1 MTSYSV
7 DIAFAIPSEL
17 GEGALW
23 DERQQRLYWVDITQN
38 KVYAF
43 NPGNKSNLAY
53 DVGESVGSVVLTE
66 DDLILLGLRSGIG
79 CLDPSTGS
87 VFILAHP
94 EPGKPHT
101 RLNDGKCDPLG
112 RFWVGSI
119 CEKEPM
125 FDGGLY
131 CLNPDL
137 SVEKKL
143 SNTQCS
149 NGLVWTS
156 DTQTFYYIDTP
167 TQEIWG
173 FCYDVATASLSEK
186 RVAARIPHEM
196 GHPDGMTI
204 DTENHLWV
212 ALWNGSRVVRIDPS
226 NGRIELEI
234 PVPARNVTSVAFGG
248 RDLDELF
255 ITTAQTGKS
264 NEERQEHPL
273 AGSLFHTKLPYHG
286 LPAKRFSG
294 HIPDTLR
301 EFELLRKR
309 L

>member
-7 DIAFAIPSEL
+7 DIAFAVPSEL

-23 DERQQRLYWVDITQN
+23 DERQQLLYWVDITQN

-53 DVGESVGSVVLTE
+53 DVGQSVGSVVLTE
-66 DDLILLGLRSGIG
+66 NDLILLGLRSGIG
-79 CLDPSTGS
+79 CLNPSTGS
-87 VFILAHP
+87 VVILVNP
-94 EPGKPHT
+94 ERDKPHT
-101 RLNDGKCDPLG
+101 RLNDGKCDPQG

-119 CEKEPM
+119 CEGEPK

-137 SVEKKL
+137 SVVKKL
-143 SNTQCS
+143 SNIQCS

-173 FCYDVATASLSEK
+173 FCYDAATASLSEK
-186 RVAARIPHEM
+186 QVVARIPSEL

-212 ALWNGSRVVRIDPS
+212 ALWNGGRVVRVNPS

-248 RDLDELF
+248 RNLDELF
-255 ITTAQTGKS
+255 ITTAQAGKS
-264 NEERQEHPL
+264 YEARQEQPL
-273 AGSLFHTKLPYHG
+273 AGSLFHIKLPYRG
-286 LPAKRFSG
+286 FPAKRFSG
-294 HIPDTLR
+294 RIPDTAP
-301 EFELLRKR
+301 EFAVVQKCP
-309 L
+309 